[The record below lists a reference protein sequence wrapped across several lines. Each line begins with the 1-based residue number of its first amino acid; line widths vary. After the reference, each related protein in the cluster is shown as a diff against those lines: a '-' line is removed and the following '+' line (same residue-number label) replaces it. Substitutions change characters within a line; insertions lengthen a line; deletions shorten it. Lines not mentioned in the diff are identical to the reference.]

1 MKISLVYIGTTGAGP
16 VYSYEM
22 ARALANS
29 HRCQL
34 QVIVSENVENLSVW
48 KNEFENSNVSFHI
61 VKTYKRNKLS
71 VFLNTFNIVRKYR
84 IYAIIKA
91 FNPDVLYSPFVLLWE
106 RFLFGMLHKKTHN
119 VTTIHDVKLHDSY
132 HNIEELMTKF
142 LNYGSMRFTDSIV
155 ILNKKDLPYVEQ
167 KYKLPTIV
175 IPHASFS
182 YYVNNE
188 DIDYHLKHSICF
200 IGRIEPYK
208 GLDLLVDA
216 FEQVKTPGLS
226 LVIAGKGNI
235 EHYLLQKIKGNEK
248 ITLIN
253 KYLSEEEIA
262 NIIQKSDIAILPYK
276 RASQSG
282 IIPLCFANGRMVIA
296 TNVGALEEQIPQG
309 TGILI
314 NPSVEEIALSIDKL
328 YSQPELICKYG
339 KNAYDYAITQLTWEK
354 SADILINHLSSVLN
368 KNTL

>member
-16 VYSYEM
+16 VYSFEM

-29 HRCQL
+29 QRCQL

-48 KNEFENSNVSFHI
+48 RNEFEGSNVSFHI
-61 VKTYKRNKLS
+61 VKTYNRNKLS

-84 IYAIIKA
+84 IYALIKA

-132 HNIEELMTKF
+132 HNIAELMTKV

-155 ILNKKDLPYVEQ
+155 ILNNKDLPYVEQ

-182 YYVNNE
+182 YYVKNE
-188 DIDYHLKHSICF
+188 NIDYHIRHSICF

-208 GLDLLVDA
+208 GIDLLVEA
-216 FEQVKTPGLS
+216 FEQVKTSGLS
-226 LVIAGKGNI
+226 LVIAGKGDIDND
-235 EHYLLQKIKGNEK
+235 LMKKIKENAQ

-253 KYLSEEEIA
+253 KYLSDNEIA
-262 NIIQKSDIAILPYK
+262 EIIQQSDAAILPYK

-309 TGILI
+309 TGILV
-314 NPSVEEIALSIDKL
+314 NPSAGDIALAIDKM
-328 YSQPELICKYG
+328 YSQPNIISEYG
-339 KNAYDYAITQLTWEK
+339 KNAYNYATTQLTWEK
-354 SADILINHLSSVLN
+354 SADILINHLSSIIN
-368 KNTL
+368 NHK